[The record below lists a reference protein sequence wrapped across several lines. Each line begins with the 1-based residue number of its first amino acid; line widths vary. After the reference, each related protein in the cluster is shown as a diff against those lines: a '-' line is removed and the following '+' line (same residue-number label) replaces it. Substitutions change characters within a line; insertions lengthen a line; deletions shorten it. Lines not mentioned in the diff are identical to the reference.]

1 MGIYSTI
8 VFEGGYARILIEVN
22 KRINKKTMI
31 LENIPAKVD
40 WEYRLTDDGR
50 QLGQVEE
57 LRKNNE

>member
-1 MGIYSTI
+1 
-8 VFEGGYARILIEVN
+8 
-22 KRINKKTMI
+22 MI

-50 QLGQVEE
+50 QLGLVEE